1 MVCAEMAFADQSLPS
16 FSIETTQ
23 TSVSGLSSGAFMAV
37 QFHTAFSARI
47 MGVGVVTGGPFD
59 CAFAGYPGPI
69 DPVSEVS
76 ATEAGIKRCMG
87 AMPVPPDGLH
97 SLRKAQQ
104 FAALG
109 RIDSVDHFAR
119 SRVYIFSGTDD
130 RTVVSS
136 VAAATNA
143 YYRAAGVPESQI
155 HYVHDIPAG
164 HGFVSPA
171 ANEDCGQTASP
182 YVIRCAVG
190 GRAYDQAGAIL
201 AQIYSHLLRGQEFR
215 LTNACTF

>member
-1 MVCAEMAFADQSLPS
+1 MAFADQRLPS

-47 MGVGVVTGGPFD
+47 MGVGVVAGGPFD

-76 ATEAGIKRCMG
+76 TTEAGIKRCTG

-109 RIDSVDHFAR
+109 RIDSVDHVAR

-136 VAAATNA
+136 VAATNA
-143 YYRAAGVPESQI
+143 RIIGLREFPRATSSMCMTSLRDMGSLAGCKRGLRPNGESI
-155 HYVHDIPAG
+155 HY
-164 HGFVSPA
+164 S
-171 ANEDCGQTASP
+171 
-182 YVIRCAVG
+182 
-190 GRAYDQAGAIL
+190 
-201 AQIYSHLLRGQEFR
+201 LRRRRQG
-215 LTNACTF
+215 L